1 MENKEL
7 KFNIFFNNEG
17 ENLEKLVIQA
27 LVNYL
32 NNDNNIGQ
40 TKC

>member
-17 ENLEKLVIQA
+17 ENLEKLVIKA

-32 NNDNNIGQ
+32 SNDNNIEQ

>member
-17 ENLEKLVIQA
+17 EELEKLVIQA

-32 NNDNNIGQ
+32 NNNNSIALTQ
-40 TKC
+40 

>member
-7 KFNIFFNNEG
+7 KFNVYFNNNG
-17 ENLEKLVIQA
+17 ETLEKLIIQA

-32 NNDNNIGQ
+32 NNKGL

>member
-1 MENKEL
+1 MEDKKL
-7 KFNIFFNNEG
+7 KFNVFFNNEG
-17 ENLEKLVIQA
+17 EDLEKLVIQA

-32 NNDNNIGQ
+32 NNDNNIGL

>member
-7 KFNIFFNNEG
+7 KFNVFFNNNG
-17 ENLEKLVIQA
+17 ETLEKLIIQA

-32 NNDNNIGQ
+32 NNKGL

>member
-32 NNDNNIGQ
+32 NNNNSIALTQ
-40 TKC
+40 

>member
-7 KFNIFFNNEG
+7 KFNVFFNNNG
-17 ENLEKLVIQA
+17 EELEKLVIQA

-32 NNDNNIGQ
+32 NNEKGM